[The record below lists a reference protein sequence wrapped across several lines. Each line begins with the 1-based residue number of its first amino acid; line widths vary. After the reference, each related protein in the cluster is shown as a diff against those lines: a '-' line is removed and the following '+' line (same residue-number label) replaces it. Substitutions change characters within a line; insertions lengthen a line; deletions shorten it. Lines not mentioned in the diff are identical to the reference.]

1 MNKLT
6 YMPVRDCNTKYN
18 LYLLYPN
25 RPKNSSINYSIR
37 INAFHKTTLDH
48 WASWYLPILFS
59 FLPVNRIATQLHI
72 HGLENIEPCSLPY
85 GHHGRCI
92 RYANNK
98 SLSYCQCQQGY
109 SGALCNIKHRCS
121 CANDPYCLTSS
132 ICVCPLHK
140 FGPYCHLKNS
150 ICQSNN
156 NPCQYH
162 GTYVFQLM
170 IELVYIHLL
179 VIVKK
184 DIQVNDAK
192 IKTAKSLLI
201 FKDSKHEQIA
211 TFNKIPFDKN
221 CITIDG
227 VQRFNIIFIQVPNQD
242 YYLTV
247 LREIFI
253 PSEKI
258 STKVLPKQRCS
269 PIAEPLNDTFLNY
282 EYLRRAKYYPL
293 FCRQYSQLMCFY
305 GSKCQF
311 ST

>member
-162 GTYVFQLM
+162 EGYSGERCENQNSKIT
-170 IELVYIHLL
+170 IELDNTITTKTSSLL
-179 VIVKK
+179 VHFITV
-184 DIQVNDAK
+184 
-192 IKTAKSLLI
+192 